1 MARPMQKERGMLT
14 KTSCSSRTTSS
25 PALPTLPT
33 LTTQATPH
41 NLLNMQGPNNLI
53 KHPAVPAKDPTPN
66 SHDTLTR
73 RCKEAS
79 KLPQAKP
86 CGSAV
91 TTKS

>member
-53 KHPAVPAKDPTPN
+53 KHPAVSCQRPN
-66 SHDTLTR
+66 SKFATTAHKVWQGGAR
-73 RCKEAS
+73 RLQN
-79 KLPQAKP
+79 LPQANP
-86 CGSAV
+86 AV
-91 TTKS
+91 QQ